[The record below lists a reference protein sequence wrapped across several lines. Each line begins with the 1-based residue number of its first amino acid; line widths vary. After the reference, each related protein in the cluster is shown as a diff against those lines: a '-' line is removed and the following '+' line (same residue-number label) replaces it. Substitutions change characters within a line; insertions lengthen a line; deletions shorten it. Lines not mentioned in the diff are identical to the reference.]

1 MVLVEDISSN
11 TSSPTNENNDTSTA
25 SASAA
30 AAGSSSRTS
39 AEAPP
44 RRNVYSSPS
53 LINVLMERKTD
64 AVLLLSRLATIV
76 FTLLYILPFFRSS
89 ADPNVYYTK
98 ALLSSA
104 VTSILR
110 LRQRISTF
118 QLSREF
124 LLNLIREDSAH
135 YLMYSLLFLTGS
147 PMTIVLIP
155 IATYA
160 LLHSSSF
167 LSQILTDYPTIKS
180 YLDRITEKHA
190 HLLRF
195 VALNEI
201 ILMPLLILSI
211 FAARSNL
218 LLIFI
223 YYRFLTL
230 RYTSHRNPYTRT
242 LFYELRQRTAY
253 LCSQPSCPAIV
264 SRICYAAINFISRLA
279 PVTG

>member
-1 MVLVEDISSN
+1 MVLVEDVSSN
-11 TSSPTNENNDTSTA
+11 TSSPTNENNDASTA

-30 AAGSSSRTS
+30 AGSSPRTS
-39 AEAPP
+39 AETPP
-44 RRNVYSSPS
+44 RGNTYPSPS
-53 LINVLMERKTD
+53 LMNVLMERKTD
-64 AVLLLSRLATIV
+64 TVLLLSRLATIV

-135 YLMYSLLFLTGS
+135 YLMYSFLFLTGS

-155 IATYA
+155 ITTYA

-167 LSQILTDYPTIKS
+167 LAQILTDYPAIKS

-218 LLIFI
+218 LLIFM

-242 LFYELRQRTAY
+242 LFYELRQRTEY

-264 SRICYAAINFISRLA
+264 SRICYTAITFINRLA
-279 PVTG
+279 PATG